1 MSRIGIKPIQ
11 IPKGVSVETKNGTI
25 EVKGSKGRLSR
36 SIPQGIEAEIES
48 GVIKVKRINE
58 LKSTKALHGL
68 TRSLVANMVTG
79 VMEGFSITLE
89 IVGVGYKAE
98 LTGKNA
104 VTLTLGYSKPIKFSL
119 PEGISA
125 DVEDRGTRLIIR
137 GIDKEE
143 VGETAARIRKLRK
156 PDSYKGK
163 GVRYLGEVLKLK
175 PGKAGAKA

>member
-1 MSRIGIKPIQ
+1 MSRIGIKSIA
-11 IPKGVSVETKNGTI
+11 IPSGVSVEAINGTI

-36 SIPQGIEAEIES
+36 SIPQGITTEIDS
-48 GVIKVKRINE
+48 GFIKVRRLNE

-68 TRSLVANMVTG
+68 TRSLLVNMVTG
-79 VMEGFSITLE
+79 VTEGFSITLE

-98 LTGKNA
+98 LAGKNTI
-104 VTLTLGYSKPIKFSL
+104 TLSLGYSKPIEFSL
-119 PEGISA
+119 PEGMSA
-125 DVEDRGTRLIIR
+125 EVEERGTRLIIR
-137 GIDKEE
+137 GVDKEE

-163 GVRYLGEVLKLK
+163 GIRYQGEILKLK